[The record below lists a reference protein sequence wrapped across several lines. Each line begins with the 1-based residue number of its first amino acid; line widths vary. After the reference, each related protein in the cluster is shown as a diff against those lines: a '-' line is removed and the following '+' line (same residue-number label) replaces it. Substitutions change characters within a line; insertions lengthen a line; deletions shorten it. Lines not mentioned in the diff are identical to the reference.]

1 MIKSLDLGLG
11 IFLVLNHG
19 SLEKLFLVGEQ
30 KKRKYK
36 FPLFYLKV

>member
-19 SLEKLFLVGEQ
+19 SLEKLFLVGEPKSRILCTQ
-30 KKRKYK
+30 I
-36 FPLFYLKV
+36 LKLI